1 MLIEIFL
8 LILWN
13 IFSSYQKKQK
23 KCLLLK
29 KLLRLLKTN
38 EECEYVNVNFMKIM
52 LEVDK
57 CQCNCEPG
65 FCEFKNFLLLLK
77 KCFEQKFSFD
87 EKKKFL

>member
-13 IFSSYQKKQK
+13 IFSSYQKKPK

-38 EECEYVNVNFMKIM
+38 EECEYVNVNFMKII
-52 LEVDK
+52 LVVDK

-65 FCEFKNFLLLLK
+65 SCELK
-77 KCFEQKFSFD
+77 KIFIAAEDMF
-87 EKKKFL
+87 